1 MVRSGE
7 KLLNDFIIF
16 LTICQSGLGL
26 EEAEIVLNNFS
37 SELSPKE
44 KARTIKLYIDLFKE
58 EAAKVSAVTDQIL
71 DSSFDDM
78 FNEKN
83 ERLESLKDLI

>member
-1 MVRSGE
+1 M
-7 KLLNDFIIF
+7 
-16 LTICQSGLGL
+16 
-26 EEAEIVLNNFS
+26 
-37 SELSPKE
+37 
-44 KARTIKLYIDLFKE
+44 DLFKE
-58 EAAKVSAVTDQIL
+58 EAAKASAVTEQIL

>member
-1 MVRSGE
+1 M
-7 KLLNDFIIF
+7 
-16 LTICQSGLGL
+16 
-26 EEAEIVLNNFS
+26 FS

-44 KARTIKLYIDLFKE
+44 KERTIKLYMDLFKE
-58 EAAKVSAVTDQIL
+58 EAAKASAVTDQIM

>member
-1 MVRSGE
+1 M
-7 KLLNDFIIF
+7 
-16 LTICQSGLGL
+16 
-26 EEAEIVLNNFS
+26 
-37 SELSPKE
+37 
-44 KARTIKLYIDLFKE
+44 DLFKE
-58 EAAKVSAVTDQIL
+58 EATKASVTDQIL